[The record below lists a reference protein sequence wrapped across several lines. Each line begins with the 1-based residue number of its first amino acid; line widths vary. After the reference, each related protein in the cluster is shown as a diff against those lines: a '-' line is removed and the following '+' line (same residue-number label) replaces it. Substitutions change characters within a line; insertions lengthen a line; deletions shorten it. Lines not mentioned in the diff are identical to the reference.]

1 MAWELIDLDG
11 PGPKMLFPLAWGHI
25 GWALG
30 WLFFIGGMS
39 EILILAVTLGGLI
52 LACIPHVFTE
62 LWHDPVR
69 ERTMLAVGG
78 LIIWLSLDRWGVLLP
93 LIIMTLLF
101 AVHVRAAT
109 ALASGPHRV
118 GRLHVEPG
126 WSLPEVPQEWTVHRR
141 TWASDILMEHE
152 GLILR
157 GGMEDGRRTLLVAR
171 RSSRFSSDTT
181 EADLRTLQRALLGS
195 GSETN
200 TARG

>member
-1 MAWELIDLDG
+1 MAWDLIDLDG

-101 AVHVRAAT
+101 AVHVRVAT
-109 ALASGPHRV
+109 ALASGPHRWP
-118 GRLHVEPG
+118 LA
-126 WSLPEVPQEWTVHRR
+126 RR
-141 TWASDILMEHE
+141 TRM
-152 GLILR
+152 
-157 GGMEDGRRTLLVAR
+157 VP
-171 RSSRFSSDTT
+171 
-181 EADLRTLQRALLGS
+181 
-195 GSETN
+195 
-200 TARG
+200 ARGTTGVDGPPTNVGLGHPHGA

>member
-39 EILILAVTLGGLI
+39 EILILAATLGGLI

-78 LIIWLSLDRWGVLLP
+78 LLIWLSLDRWGVLLP

-126 WSLPEVPQEWTVHRR
+126 WSLPEVPPEWTVHRR
-141 TWASDILMEHE
+141 TWASEILMEHE